1 MRYFLLLIGLL
12 SFISTDLVA
21 QQQSAKI
28 VRKSNLHEQPKPTSA
43 IKSTLSVESNI
54 KITKRHRAWYNI
66 KSSSSM
72 KGWVKMLNV
81 RFIDGVKREG
91 QIGVEGVFEN
101 MVTRQLLPTA
111 STGVRGFDEAALKKA
126 QANKEEVKKLHD
138 LKVDREQVNHFA
150 SEVSLVTNN
159 NVELSHANH

>member
-1 MRYFLLLIGLL
+1 MKYLLVLMGLL
-12 SFISTDLVA
+12 VFISNDLAA
-21 QQQSAKI
+21 QQQSAKM

-43 IKSTLSVESNI
+43 VKSTLSAESNI
-54 KITKRHRAWYNI
+54 QITKRHRAWYNI
-66 KSSSSM
+66 KSSTSM
-72 KGWVKMLNV
+72 EGWVKMLNV

-126 QANKEEVKKLHD
+126 TANKEEVKKLHN

-159 NVELSHANH
+159 SVEISKANK